1 MEEVTHNSL
10 WSMTYESWTTRFLLS
25 ILLYILQQQYSTPLS
40 AIMPINVAILGSGVF
55 AEAAYIPGLKASSN
69 DTKLHTIWSRSQK
82 SAEKLHAA
90 AKSQSL
96 QFADEIDL
104 KYGDDGL
111 QAVLDNKQI
120 EGVMIVLPI
129 TAQPALVIRC
139 LEAGKHVLSEKPIGK
154 DVKTAKALVEEYEKR
169 FQSKGLIWRVAESE
183 SHQDWLIEWA

>member
-1 MEEVTHNSL
+1 
-10 WSMTYESWTTRFLLS
+10 
-25 ILLYILQQQYSTPLS
+25 
-40 AIMPINVAILGSGVF
+40 MPINVAILGSGVF
-55 AEAAYIPGLKASSN
+55 AEAAYIPGLKSSIK
-69 DTKLHTIWSRSQK
+69 DTRLHTIWSRSQK

-96 QFADEIDL
+96 QGADEIDL

-111 QAVLDNKQI
+111 QAVLDNKEI

-169 FQSKGLIWRVAESE
+169 FQPKGLIWRVAESE
-183 SHQDWLIEWA
+183 SHERPWGILEVVFGS